1 MRRGYVSS
9 VALLAI
15 AALIALVLR
24 PVGVEVFNVSSDPA
38 AVVRVV
44 SHSGSSQC
52 VVASDCESVAP
63 ANLNLDLGSA
73 APVLALSA
81 GVIGLL
87 VSARTFRPAGHV
99 YAIPNPPPRSS

>member
-1 MRRGYVSS
+1 MRRGYVS
-9 VALLAI
+9 ALALFAV

-24 PVGVEVFNVSSDPA
+24 PVGVDVFNVASDPGA
-38 AVVRVV
+38 VRVI
-44 SHSGSSQC
+44 SHAGSSQC

-73 APVLALSA
+73 APVLVLGSGLVAFLLSA
-81 GVIGLL
+81 GTL
-87 VSARTFRPAGHV
+87 RPAGHV